1 MAINNIDSQF
11 AAARA
16 EVRSLIKHC
25 KADTNIGGRSIDV
38 LQSIVDT
45 LDAIQNDSRARRES
59 FDRYPQT
66 PSDKMRQTDR
76 LCFGTSI
83 YLPSDDEDPPTL
95 TKPDFNLSAGL
106 EAKDWK
112 RCKF

>member
-1 MAINNIDSQF
+1 MTLNNIDSQF

-16 EVRSLIKHC
+16 EVRALIKHC
-25 KADTNIGGRSIDV
+25 KPDTQLGGQSIDI

-45 LDAIQNDSRARRES
+45 LDAIQNDSRARPES
-59 FDRYPQT
+59 FDRYPRT
-66 PSDKMRQTDR
+66 PSDQMRQTDR

>member
-1 MAINNIDSQF
+1 MTLNNIDSQF
-11 AAARA
+11 AATRA
-16 EVRSLIKHC
+16 EVRALIKHC
-25 KADTNIGGRSIDV
+25 KPDTQLGGQSIDI

-45 LDAIQNDSRARRES
+45 LDAIQNDSYDHPTS
-59 FDRYPQT
+59 FDRHPQN
-66 PSDKMRQTDR
+66 SADKMRQTDR

-112 RCKF
+112 QCKL

>member
-1 MAINNIDSQF
+1 MALNNIDSQF
-11 AAARA
+11 ATARA
-16 EVRSLIKHC
+16 EVRALIKHC
-25 KADTNIGGRSIDV
+25 KADTNIGGRSIEV

-45 LDAIQNDSRARRES
+45 LDAIQNDSYDHPTS
-59 FDRYPQT
+59 FDRQPQN
-66 PSDKMRQTDR
+66 PAQVARQTDR

>member
-1 MAINNIDSQF
+1 MALNNIDSQF
-11 AAARA
+11 AAART
-16 EVRSLIKHC
+16 EVRALIKHC
-25 KADTNIGGRSIDV
+25 KPDTQLGGQSIDI

-45 LDAIQNDSRARRES
+45 LDAIQNDSYDHPTS
-59 FDRYPQT
+59 FDRHPQN
-66 PSDKMRQTDR
+66 SADKMRQTDR

-106 EAKDWK
+106 DKKE
-112 RCKF
+112 CKL

>member
-1 MAINNIDSQF
+1 MALNNIDSQF
-11 AAARA
+11 ATARA
-16 EVRSLIKHC
+16 EVRALIKHC
-25 KADTNIGGRSIDV
+25 KGDTNIGGRSIEV

-45 LDAIQNDSRARRES
+45 LDAIQNDSYDHPTS
-59 FDRYPQT
+59 FDRHPQ
-66 PSDKMRQTDR
+66 SSADKMRQTDR